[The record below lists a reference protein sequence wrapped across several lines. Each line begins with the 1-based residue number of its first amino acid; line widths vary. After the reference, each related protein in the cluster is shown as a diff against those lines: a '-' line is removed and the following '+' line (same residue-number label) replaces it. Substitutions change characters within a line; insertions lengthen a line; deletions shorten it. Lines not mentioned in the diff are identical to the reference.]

1 MSQRT
6 ASGWLLGQPHRALA
20 AAGLLVDHADD
31 EQVAVRGAPAR
42 AARASA
48 PRSPR
53 PPSGTSCPERPAAPQ
68 LAVDHVARPR
78 VALPLGGRRRARCRR
93 ARAGTA
99 SARRPRRA
107 GAPPGSGAPRCAR
120 AAGPRSPRRRS
131 MPASMLLGRALVA
144 GRVDRVEA
152 HEALEQLGRL
162 ALEVVGHRLQATR
175 RPRWAV
181 HRRAREDMEHE
192 PALRHRRRRA
202 AGAPRRMPWHVR
214 WPRACGRDR
223 STSSSVRSTCSPRAR
238 RCAAR
243 SSRAARTR

>member
-20 AAGLLVDHADD
+20 AAGLLVDHADH
-31 EQVAVRGAPAR
+31 EQVAVRRAPAR
-42 AARASA
+42 RAPAPA

-53 PPSGTSCPERPAAPQ
+53 RPSGTSCPGAPRPHSSPSTTSPDHGSRCHSAGSASTVSTCESRHSVGPSPAP
-68 LAVDHVARPR
+68 
-78 VALPLGGRRRARCRR
+78 RRRATRFGRSSVR
-93 ARAGTA
+93 PSSVDLEAA
-99 SARRPRRA
+99 S
-107 GAPPGSGAPRCAR
+107 
-120 AAGPRSPRRRS
+120 RS

-152 HEALEQLGRL
+152 HEALEQLGGL
-162 ALEVVGHRLQATR
+162 ALEVVGHRPQATR

-181 HRRAREDMEHE
+181 HRRAREDVGHE

-202 AGAPRRMPWHVR
+202 QARLAPTPWHAR

-223 STSSSVRSTCSPRAR
+223 STSSWARSTCSPRAR